1 MARDPRTKRP
11 RQVLAALVV
20 LLALLVGGSAAAAAW
35 GGGQW
40 TPKLGLD
47 LEGGT
52 EIVLEPV
59 VANGSQVS
67 QGQIDKAR
75 DIIENRVNAYGVSEA
90 EVSTLGGRNIVVD
103 IPGVASPATLNAI
116 KKPSQLRFRAVLAE
130 GAGSPQAAAA
140 AASATAAASGT
151 PTPRPSA
158 SATPSTSAPAFTPDP
173 PQTSANA
180 AVPEALRAADPTPS
194 TTGTTGTTGATGA
207 TSTGGSTATTAT
219 PGSSAPVLDQP
230 TDTPTAKP
238 TSASDIAWITPDL
251 AKAFSALDCS
261 KPETA
266 SATVDDPAKPL
277 VACSANRQAKYVLGP
292 VEVDGTD
299 ISDATSGYQAGPNGQ
314 PTTVVEVALT
324 FTGEGTKKF
333 ADVTTRLL
341 GLKGAQ
347 NQFAIVLDKQVISA
361 PTTQAAITTG
371 RASITGSFTID
382 SARDL
387 AQQLKFGALPLS
399 FKLQTQDDVSPTLGS
414 EQLRLGLLAG
424 LAGLLL
430 VVVYSLL
437 QYRLLGL
444 VTVASLV
451 VASVITYLALVLLGW
466 SYDFRLTMAG
476 VTGVIVAIGV
486 TADSFIVYFERVRD
500 EVRDGRP
507 LVAAVE
513 AGWARARRTILAAD
527 AVNFLAAVVLYLLAA
542 SNVRG
547 FAFTLG
553 VTTLI
558 DLVVVILFTH
568 PVVALLARTEFFGG
582 GHRLSGLDPERL
594 GSKVRYVGRGQFSG
608 PGARPASSR
617 PGGVEPATGSVVR
630 GASAEGKA

>member
-1 MARDPRTKRP
+1 MARDPRTRRP
-11 RQVLAALVV
+11 RQILSALVI
-20 LLALLVGGSAAAAAW
+20 LLALLVGGAGAATAW

-59 VANGSQVS
+59 VTSGAQVN

-75 DIIENRVNAYGVSEA
+75 DIIESRVNAYGVSEA

-103 IPGVASPATLNAI
+103 IPGVASPAVLNAI
-116 KKPSQLRFRAVLAE
+116 KKPSQLRFRAVLGD

-140 AASATAAASGT
+140 AT
-151 PTPRPSA
+151 PTPTPTVSGKPTA
-158 SATPSTSAPAFTPDP
+158 SPTTTAKPSTSAPVFTPDA
-173 PQTSANA
+173 QQSSANA
-180 AVPEALRAADPTPS
+180 AVPQALRAADPTPS
-194 TTGTTGTTGATGA
+194 TTATTGTTS
-207 TSTGGSTATTAT
+207 STGGATAT
-219 PGSSAPVLDQP
+219 PGSTAPALDQP
-230 TDTPTAKP
+230 TQTPTAKP
-238 TSASDIAWITPDL
+238 TSASDTAWVTPDL
-251 AKAFSALDCS
+251 AKAFTALDCS

-266 SATVDDPAKPL
+266 SASVDDQAKPL
-277 VACSANRQAKYVLGP
+277 VACSADRQSKYVLGP

-299 ISDATSGYQAGPNGQ
+299 ISDATSGYRTGPNGQ
-314 PTTVVEVALT
+314 PTTEVEVALT
-324 FTGEGTKKF
+324 FTGDGTKKF

-341 GLKGAQ
+341 GLQGAQ

-361 PTTQAAITTG
+361 PKTNSAILTG
-371 RASITGSFTID
+371 QASITGSFTLD

-399 FKLQTQDDVSPTLGS
+399 FRTQTQDDVSPTLGS

-424 LAGLLL
+424 FVGLLL

-451 VASVITYLALVLLGW
+451 VASAITYLALVLLGW
-466 SYDFRLTMAG
+466 SYDFRLTLAG

-513 AGWARARRTILAAD
+513 AGWSRARRTILAAD

-553 VTTLI
+553 VTTII

-594 GSKVRYVGRGQFSG
+594 GAKVRYVGRGKFSE
-608 PGARPASSR
+608 PGGRPASSR
-617 PGGVEPATGSVVR
+617 AGGVEPATGTALL